1 MGVRVK
7 KHAGKWYV
15 FINWKGK
22 RKARCVGLSREAA
35 EQVRREIERQ
45 LSLGQFTG
53 GVEKNC
59 PTFSEYATCWL
70 ATHVRPNLK
79 LSTVQSYEGILR
91 FHLLPAFGS
100 ARLDGISRTKIKSY
114 LAELTKPEDRAKN
127 TARNI
132 LAALRALLNH
142 AVEDGLI
149 DQNPAS
155 RLGRF
160 NLAKGRG
167 RKVEFLTRDE
177 ASRFLET
184 AKEIRSQRHPLF
196 LTAVRAG
203 LRLGELVAL
212 EWDDIQFG
220 ADEEDANRFL
230 MVRHNL
236 VRGQVTS
243 PKGRK
248 ARRVDLSRDLRR
260 TLMELRDSRTLQA
273 IEKGQFDE
281 GGQPKI
287 PKVVFP
293 SRTGRYLN
301 GTNLYHRDFLPCLQA
316 AGLRR
321 VTFHAL
327 RHTFASLLIQK
338 GASLAYVRE
347 QMGHSSIQVTV
358 DTYGHLIPGGNIAW
372 VDALDEQT
380 SPQQNATPAQQA
392 DGVLIV
398 KARQVIEKDGA
409 GEGNRTPDL
418 RFTKPFWSRRSTS
431 DQQLKGALSWGETRL
446 SMTFAPL
453 FAPPFRASIFGV
465 RSLGNASADPRIR
478 KAV

>member
-15 FINWKGK
+15 FINWMGK
-22 RKARCVGLSREAA
+22 RKAKCVGLSREAA

-45 LSLGQFTG
+45 LSLGQFPG
-53 GVEKNC
+53 SAEKEC
-59 PTFSEYATCWL
+59 PTFSEYATRWL

-79 LSTVQSYEGILR
+79 PSTIESYEGILR

-100 ARLDGISRTKIKSY
+100 ARLDGITRSKVKSY
-114 LAELTKPEDRAKN
+114 LAELIKPEDRAKN
-127 TARNI
+127 TARNV
-132 LAALRALLNH
+132 LAALRAILNH
-142 AVEDGLI
+142 AVEDALI
-149 DQNPAS
+149 HQNPAS

-167 RKVEFLTRDE
+167 RKVEFLTREE
-177 ASRFLET
+177 ARHFLET
-184 AKEIRSQRHPLF
+184 AKEIRPKRYPLF

-220 ADEEDANRFL
+220 ADEDDANRFL
-230 MVRHNL
+230 MIRRNL
-236 VRGQVTS
+236 VRGRLTS

-260 TLMELRDSRTLQA
+260 ALMDLRDSRTLQA

-281 GGQPKI
+281 DGGGKI
-287 PKVVFP
+287 PKLVFP

-301 GTNLYHRDFLPCLQA
+301 GSNLYHRDFLPCLQA

-338 GASLAYVRE
+338 GASLAYVKE

-392 DGVLIV
+392 DGLLIV
-398 KARQVIEKDGA
+398 KARQVIEKNGA

-418 RFTKPFWSRRSTS
+418 RFTKP
-431 DQQLKGALSWGETRL
+431 LLYRL
-446 SMTFAPL
+446 SYAG
-453 FAPPFRASIFGV
+453 SV
-465 RSLGNASADPRIR
+465 
-478 KAV
+478 KH